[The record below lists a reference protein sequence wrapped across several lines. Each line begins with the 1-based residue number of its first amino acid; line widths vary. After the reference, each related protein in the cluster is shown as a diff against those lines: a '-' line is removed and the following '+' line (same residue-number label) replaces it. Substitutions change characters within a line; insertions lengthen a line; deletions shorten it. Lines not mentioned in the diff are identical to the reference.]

1 MNNILTLLHLFSVI
15 VFLGNIVTEIRWLYQ
30 ASKTGN
36 KEIIRFAITEII
48 KGDKVFTLPCVFLIT
63 VSGNFVYSNF
73 PMAENHWLLFALV
86 SYLFSGIVY
95 TVRVAPL
102 QKKIFQMVSDTSAM
116 LPNSYKKLYA
126 SWNFWGWIALLTAV
140 LALTFTIIRIPL

>member
-1 MNNILTLLHLFSVI
+1 MNNILTLVHLFSVI
-15 VFLGNIVTEIRWLYQ
+15 VFLGNIATEIRWLYK

-63 VSGNFVYSNF
+63 VSGSFVYSNF
-73 PMAENHWLLFALV
+73 TMAENRWLLFALV

-95 TVRVAPL
+95 TIKVAPL
-102 QKKIFQMVSDTSAM
+102 QKKIFQMVSDTLPV

-126 SWNFWGWIALLTAV
+126 SWNFWGWIALLTSV
-140 LALTFTIIRIPL
+140 LALVFTTIRIPQ